1 MVNEDK
7 NISNI
12 NSVVIQ
18 RMQEL
23 NMNKTQ
29 LAQATGYTPQYIT
42 NLING
47 NKRWNEDVMLK
58 VFEVLG
64 IDIEFKMSKK
74 RRNKT

>member
-74 RRNKT
+74 RGNKT